1 MRERD
6 SERDTVR
13 ERDGVRDRDVERS
26 ERKHHGVGGGERGRN
41 KKTKDKRRDDIA
53 AANEAGGSL
62 NLEMLETSD
71 AFLLQ
76 TVVFYLLP
84 ADIV

>member
-1 MRERD
+1 L
-6 SERDTVR
+6 VI
-13 ERDGVRDRDVERS
+13 
-26 ERKHHGVGGGERGRN
+26 N
-41 KKTKDKRRDDIA
+41 PNIKKTKDKRRDDIA